1 MALQIKDISFR
12 YGTNLILDK
21 ISFEQ
26 KTGRILALLG
36 PNGTGKT
43 TLLKSLS
50 GILQPF
56 EGSSLLDGEDILK
69 MSVKKKSRL
78 IAYVPQNTT
87 TVFPVKVFDTV
98 MMGRKPFQG
107 FHTTKKD
114 EEIVLEILELFELT
128 KLAFKNTNELSGGER
143 QRVFLARALCQQPRL
158 LLLDEPTSSMDLKNQ
173 LRTMSMV
180 RKLADSQ
187 DLTVIVSIHDINLA
201 AMYCDDFLMLRDQK
215 IFTFGEADKVLT
227 SPNMEKAYGVEADM
241 NVYDGYKHMILKK
254 V

>member
-87 TVFPVKVFDTV
+87 TVFPVKVFDAV

-128 KLAFKNTNELSGGER
+128 KSTVYKGLH
-143 QRVFLARALCQQPRL
+143 RVG
-158 LLLDEPTSSMDLKNQ
+158 
-173 LRTMSMV
+173 
-180 RKLADSQ
+180 
-187 DLTVIVSIHDINLA
+187 I
-201 AMYCDDFLMLRDQK
+201 
-215 IFTFGEADKVLT
+215 
-227 SPNMEKAYGVEADM
+227 
-241 NVYDGYKHMILKK
+241 
-254 V
+254 

>member
-87 TVFPVKVFDTV
+87 TVFPVKVFDAV

-187 DLTVIVSIHDINLA
+187 DLTLL
-201 AMYCDDFLMLRDQK
+201 FLFTILILPQCTVT
-215 IFTFGEADKVLT
+215 IFLCCAIRKF
-227 SPNMEKAYGVEADM
+227 SPSEKQIKFSHPRTWK
-241 NVYDGYKHMILKK
+241 KHT